1 MSLDATFYA
10 FVGLVLFFIVV
21 AYFKVPGILLRSLD
35 SRADEIR
42 DELAEAKR
50 LREEAQH
57 VLADYQR
64 KRREAEDEAKD
75 IVAAAERE
83 AQAIKEEAH
92 RKTQEY
98 VERRTAFSEQ
108 KIRQA
113 EQDAIEAVRSA
124 AVDVAVDA
132 ARIVLE
138 KKATPAVQSKLF
150 SKSVDSVKKR
160 LN

>member
-1 MSLDATFYA
+1 MSLDATFFA
-10 FVGLVLFFIVV
+10 LIGLVLFFLVV
-21 AYFKVPGILLRSLD
+21 AYFKVPVIMMRSLD
-35 SRADEIR
+35 SRADQIR

-57 VLADYQR
+57 VLAEYQR

-75 IVAAAERE
+75 IVAAAERD
-83 AQAIKEEAH
+83 AKAIKEEAR
-92 RKTQEY
+92 RKTEEY

-113 EQDAIEAVRSA
+113 EQDAIEAVRGA

-150 SKSVDSVKKR
+150 SKSVESVKSR

>member
-10 FVGLVLFFIVV
+10 FVGLILFFIVV
-21 AYFKVPGILLRSLD
+21 AYFKVPGILLKSLD
-35 SRADEIR
+35 SRADQIR

-57 VLADYQR
+57 VLAEYQR

-83 AQAIKEEAH
+83 AQSIKEEA
-92 RKTQEY
+92 RQKTKEY

-113 EQDAIEAVRSA
+113 EAEAVEAVRGA
-124 AVDVAVDA
+124 AVDVAVEA

-150 SKSVDSVKKR
+150 NKSVDEVKSR

>member
-10 FVGLVLFFIVV
+10 FVGLILFFIVV
-21 AYFKVPGILLRSLD
+21 AYFKVPGMLLRSLD

-42 DELAEAKR
+42 GELAEAKR

-64 KRREAEDEAKD
+64 KRREAEEEAKG

-83 AQAIKEEAH
+83 AQSIKEEAR
-92 RKTQEY
+92 RKTEEY

-113 EQDAIEAVRSA
+113 EQEAVAAVRGA
-124 AVDVAVDA
+124 AVDVAIDA

-138 KKATPAVQSKLF
+138 KKATPTVQSKLF
-150 SKSVDSVKKR
+150 SQSVDAVKSR

>member
-1 MSLDATFYA
+1 MALDATFYA
-10 FVGLVLFFIVV
+10 LIGLVLFFLVV
-21 AYFKVPGILLRSLD
+21 AYFKVPVIMLRSLD
-35 SRADEIR
+35 SRADQIR

-83 AQAIKEEAH
+83 AQSIKDEAR
-92 RKTQEY
+92 RKTEEY

-113 EQDAIEAVRSA
+113 EHDAIEAVRSA
-124 AVDVAVDA
+124 AVDVAVEA
-132 ARIVLE
+132 SRIVLE
-138 KKATPAVQSKLF
+138 KKATAAVQSKLF
-150 SKSVDSVKKR
+150 SKSIDAVKSK

>member
-10 FVGLVLFFIVV
+10 FVGLILFFIVV

-35 SRADEIR
+35 SRANEIR

-64 KRREAEDEAKD
+64 KRREAEEEAKD

-83 AQAIKEEAH
+83 AQSIKEEAR
-92 RKTQEY
+92 RKTEEY

-113 EQDAIEAVRSA
+113 EQEAVAAVRGA
-124 AVDVAVDA
+124 AVDVAVEA
-132 ARIVLE
+132 ARIVLD

-150 SKSVDSVKKR
+150 SQSVDAVKNR

>member
-1 MSLDATFYA
+1 MALDATFYA
-10 FVGLVLFFIVV
+10 FVGLILFFIVV
-21 AYFKVPGILLRSLD
+21 AYFKVPGLMMKSLD
-35 SRADEIR
+35 SRADQVR

-57 VLADYQR
+57 VLAEYQR
-64 KRREAEDEAKD
+64 KRREAEAEAKD

-83 AQAIKEEAH
+83 AEAIKEEA
-92 RKTQEY
+92 RQKTAEY
-98 VERRTAFSEQ
+98 IERRTAFSEQ

-113 EQDAIEAVRSA
+113 EADAIDAVRGA
-124 AVDVAVDA
+124 AVDVAVEA
-132 ARIVLE
+132 ARTVLL

-150 SKSVDSVKKR
+150 AKSVDEVKSR

>member
-10 FVGLVLFFIVV
+10 FVGLILFFIVV

-42 DELAEAKR
+42 GELAEAKR

-64 KRREAEDEAKD
+64 KRREAEEEAKD
-75 IVAAAERE
+75 LVAAAERD
-83 AQAIKEEAH
+83 AKAIKEEAR
-92 RKTQEY
+92 RKTEEY

-113 EQDAIEAVRSA
+113 EQEAVAAVRGA

-138 KKATPAVQSKLF
+138 KKATPAVRSKLF
-150 SKSVDSVKKR
+150 SQSVDAVKSR